1 MKKIINT
8 DPVVGFEVA
17 SDSGWVP
24 VKNFHTTIDYE
35 VYVLRTSDGL
45 TLRCADNHIVF
56 DTDGSELFIKD
67 LMPGQRIMTK
77 NGLSTVS
84 SIEKTGLSEPM
95 YDLEID
101 HSDHRYYTDGILS
114 HNTSIVEGLAM
125 MIRDGRVPRALKDK
139 IIYTLEL
146 TTIISGTKYRGQFE
160 ERMKA
165 IIDELKER
173 DDIIVF
179 IDELHN
185 LVGAGSSSGSMDAS
199 NIIKPAL
206 ARGEIRCIGATTFD
220 EFRESI
226 EKDGALD
233 RRFQKV
239 VVDPTT
245 PEETLEVLLNT
256 RHKYE
261 GHHRVK
267 YSDEI
272 MQLIVKMA
280 DRYISDRFFPD
291 KAVDIVDEVGSY
303 KNLTSSTTPDD
314 IKKMEK
320 KLFDKN
326 REKKRAVAMQDY
338 EKAAKMR
345 DDCKKIEN
353 QIYVMTQRWEE
364 ELLQNAP
371 QITMDDVL
379 KVVSKLTGVPLE
391 KIGEEEH
398 KVLLGMNDYL
408 KSRVIGQPDAVDKI
422 STAIQRNRIGIRRKN
437 RTVGNFIFLGSTGT
451 GKTHL
456 ARNVADYMFGG
467 EDSMI
472 RVDMSEYMEP
482 HSVSKLI
489 GSPPGYVGHDDG
501 GQLTEKVRRKPHSLI
516 LFDEIEKAHPLVF
529 NVMLQMLD
537 DGHLTDGMGRK
548 VDFRNCLIIM
558 TSNTGTRELEEFGTG
573 IGFKART
580 VADTAQMEK
589 DALVKAMK
597 KRFAP
602 EFLNRIDEIVIF
614 NKLAD
619 SDVAS
624 ILELELEGL
633 RANLL
638 EVGGYK
644 LRISKA
650 AKHVIM
656 DQGYDEKYGARQL
669 ARTIESL
676 IENRISEMVLKG
688 EISEGDTIS
697 VKAKGG
703 KISLSK
709 G

>member
-1 MKKIINT
+1 MGEIYPEDENKEQPKKQYKRPKPPTILDQFGTNVSKLAEEDKL
-8 DPVVGFEVA
+8 DPVVGRTEEVA
-17 SDSGWVP
+17 RMVQILGRRRKNNP
-24 VKNFHTTIDYE
+24 VLVGPPGVGKSSL
-35 VYVLRTSDGL
+35 V
-45 TLRCADNHIVF
+45 
-56 DTDGSELFIKD
+56 D
-67 LMPGQRIMTK
+67 LIA
-77 NGLSTVS
+77 
-84 SIEKTGLSEPM
+84 I
-95 YDLEID
+95 
-101 HSDHRYYTDGILS
+101 
-114 HNTSIVEGLAM
+114 
-125 MIRDGRVPRALKDK
+125 MIRDGRVPRTLKDK

-239 VVDPTT
+239 IVDPTT
-245 PEETLEVLLNT
+245 PEETLEILLNT

-261 GHHRVK
+261 SHHRVK
-267 YSDEI
+267 YSDAI

-320 KLFDKN
+320 QLFDKN

-345 DDCKKIEN
+345 DDCKKIET
-353 QIYVMTQRWEE
+353 QIYAMTQRWEE

-371 QITMDDVL
+371 EIIVDDVL

-398 KVLLGMNDYL
+398 KVLLRLNDYL
-408 KSRVIGQPDAVDKI
+408 KSKVIGQSDAVDKI

-437 RTVGNFIFLGSTGT
+437 RTVGNFIFLGNTGT
-451 GKTHL
+451 GKTFL

-467 EDSMI
+467 EESMI
-472 RVDMSEYMEP
+472 RVDMSEYIEP
-482 HSVSKLI
+482 HSISKLI
-489 GSPPGYVGHDDG
+489 GSPPGYVGHNDG

-619 SDVAS
+619 SDVAN

-633 RANLL
+633 KVNLL

-650 AKHVIM
+650 AKQLIM

-669 ARTIESL
+669 SRTIERL
-676 IENRISEMVLKG
+676 VENRISEMVLKG
-688 EISEGDTIS
+688 EVIVGDTIS
-697 VKAKGG
+697 IKAKDGQ
-703 KISLSK
+703 ISLSK

>member
-1 MKKIINT
+1 
-8 DPVVGFEVA
+8 
-17 SDSGWVP
+17 
-24 VKNFHTTIDYE
+24 
-35 VYVLRTSDGL
+35 
-45 TLRCADNHIVF
+45 
-56 DTDGSELFIKD
+56 
-67 LMPGQRIMTK
+67 
-77 NGLSTVS
+77 
-84 SIEKTGLSEPM
+84 
-95 YDLEID
+95 
-101 HSDHRYYTDGILS
+101 
-114 HNTSIVEGLAM
+114 
-125 MIRDGRVPRALKDK
+125 
-139 IIYTLEL
+139 
-146 TTIISGTKYRGQFE
+146 
-160 ERMKA
+160 MKA

-239 VVDPTT
+239 IVDPTT
-245 PEETLEVLLNT
+245 PEETLEILLNT

-261 GHHRVK
+261 SHHRVK
-267 YSDEI
+267 YSDAI

-320 KLFDKN
+320 QLFDKN

-345 DDCKKIEN
+345 DDCKKIET
-353 QIYVMTQRWEE
+353 QIYAMTQRWEE
-364 ELLQNAP
+364 KLLQNAP
-371 QITMDDVL
+371 EIIVDDVL

-398 KVLLGMNDYL
+398 KVLLRLNDYL
-408 KSRVIGQPDAVDKI
+408 KSKVIGQSDAVDKI

-437 RTVGNFIFLGSTGT
+437 RTVGNFIFLGNTGT
-451 GKTHL
+451 GKTFL
-456 ARNVADYMFGG
+456 ARSVADYMFGG
-467 EDSMI
+467 EESMI
-472 RVDMSEYMEP
+472 RVDMSEYIEP

-489 GSPPGYVGHDDG
+489 GSPPGYVGHNDG

-619 SDVAS
+619 SDVAN

-633 RANLL
+633 KVNLL

-650 AKHVIM
+650 AKQLIM

-669 ARTIESL
+669 SRTIERL
-676 IENRISEMVLKG
+676 VENRISEMVLKG
-688 EISEGDTIS
+688 EVIVGDTIS
-697 VKAKGG
+697 IKAKDGQ
-703 KISLSK
+703 ISLSK

>member
-1 MKKIINT
+1 MGEIYPEDENKEQPKKSHKGPKPPTILDQFGTNVSKLADEDKL
-8 DPVVGFEVA
+8 DPVVGRTEEIARMVQIL
-17 SDSGWVP
+17 GRRRKNNP
-24 VKNFHTTIDYE
+24 VLVGE
-35 VYVLRTSDGL
+35 
-45 TLRCADNHIVF
+45 
-56 DTDGSELFIKD
+56 
-67 LMPGQRIMTK
+67 PGV
-77 NGLSTVS
+77 G
-84 SIEKTGLSEPM
+84 KTA
-95 YDLEID
+95 
-101 HSDHRYYTDGILS
+101 
-114 HNTSIVEGLAM
+114 IVEGLAM

-146 TTIISGTKYRGQFE
+146 TTIIAGTKYRGQFE

-165 IIDELKER
+165 IIDELKGR

-199 NIIKPAL
+199 NIVKPAL

-220 EFRESI
+220 EFRENI
-226 EKDGALD
+226 EGDGALD

-239 VVDPTT
+239 TVDPAS
-245 PEETLEVLLNT
+245 PEETLEILYNI

-267 YSDEI
+267 YTDEI
-272 MQLIVKMA
+272 IQLIVKMA

-320 KLFDKN
+320 RLFDKN

-338 EKAAKMR
+338 EKAAKIR
-345 DDCKKIEN
+345 DECKKIEL
-353 QIYVMTQRWEE
+353 QIYAMTQRWEE

-371 QITMDDVL
+371 EITADDVL
-379 KVVSKLTGVPLE
+379 KVLSKLTGVPLE

-398 KVLLGMNDYL
+398 KALLGLNDHL
-408 KSRVIGQPDAVDKI
+408 KSRVIGQPDAIDKI

-437 RTVGNFIFLGSTGT
+437 RTVGNFILLGSTGT
-451 GKTHL
+451 GKTFL
-456 ARNVADYMFGG
+456 AKEIAEYMFGG

-516 LFDEIEKAHPLVF
+516 LFDEIEKANPLVF

-537 DGHLTDGMGRK
+537 DGHLTDGMGRR

-573 IGFKART
+573 IGFNART

-589 DALVKAMK
+589 DALMKAMK

-614 NKLAD
+614 NKLKTD
-619 SDVAS
+619 DVEK
-624 ILELELEGL
+624 ILELELQAL
-633 RANLL
+633 RDNLA
-638 EVGGYK
+638 EMGGYK
-644 LRISKA
+644 LRVSPA
-650 AKHVIM
+650 AKQVIIE
-656 DQGYDEKYGARQL
+656 QGYDDKYGARQL

-676 IENRISEMVLKG
+676 VENRISELVLKG
-688 EISEGDTIS
+688 ELAEGGTIG
-697 VKAKGG
+697 VKAKNGEVTVG
-703 KISLSK
+703 V

>member
-1 MKKIINT
+1 MGEIYPEDENKEQPKKSHKGPKPPTILDQFGTNVSKLADEDKL
-8 DPVVGFEVA
+8 DPVVGRTEEIARMVQIL
-17 SDSGWVP
+17 GRRRKNNP
-24 VKNFHTTIDYE
+24 VLVGE
-35 VYVLRTSDGL
+35 
-45 TLRCADNHIVF
+45 
-56 DTDGSELFIKD
+56 
-67 LMPGQRIMTK
+67 PGV
-77 NGLSTVS
+77 G
-84 SIEKTGLSEPM
+84 KTA
-95 YDLEID
+95 
-101 HSDHRYYTDGILS
+101 
-114 HNTSIVEGLAM
+114 IVEGLAM

-146 TTIISGTKYRGQFE
+146 TTIIAGTKYRGQFE

-165 IIDELKER
+165 IIDELKGRE
-173 DDIIVF
+173 DIIVF

-185 LVGAGSSSGSMDAS
+185 LVGAGASSGSMDAS
-199 NIIKPAL
+199 NIVKPAL

-220 EFRESI
+220 EFRENI
-226 EKDGALD
+226 EGDGALD

-239 VVDPTT
+239 TVDPAS
-245 PEETLEVLLNT
+245 PEETLEILYNI

-272 MQLIVKMA
+272 IQLIVKMA

-320 KLFDKN
+320 RLFDKN

-338 EKAAKMR
+338 EKAAKIR
-345 DDCKKIEN
+345 DECKKIEN
-353 QIYVMTQRWEE
+353 QIYAMTQRWEE

-371 QITMDDVL
+371 GITMDDVL

-451 GKTHL
+451 GKTWL
-456 ARNVADYMFGG
+456 AKNVADYMFGG
-467 EDSMI
+467 EESMI

-633 RANLL
+633 KANLL

-650 AKHVIM
+650 AKQVIM

-688 EISEGDTIS
+688 EVTEGDTIS
-697 VKAKGG
+697 VKARDG

>member
-1 MKKIINT
+1 MGEIYPEDEKGEQPKKPHKGPKPPTILDQFGTNVSKLAEEDKL
-8 DPVVGFEVA
+8 DPVVGRTEEVA
-17 SDSGWVP
+17 RMVQILGRRRKNNP
-24 VKNFHTTIDYE
+24 VLVGPPGVGKSSL
-35 VYVLRTSDGL
+35 V
-45 TLRCADNHIVF
+45 
-56 DTDGSELFIKD
+56 D
-67 LMPGQRIMTK
+67 LI
-77 NGLSTVS
+77 
-84 SIEKTGLSEPM
+84 
-95 YDLEID
+95 
-101 HSDHRYYTDGILS
+101 
-114 HNTSIVEGLAM
+114 AM
-125 MIRDGRVPRALKDK
+125 MIRDGRVPRTLKNK

-320 KLFDKN
+320 RLFDKN

-345 DDCKKIEN
+345 DECKKIEL
-353 QIYVMTQRWEE
+353 QIYAMTQRWEE

-371 QITMDDVL
+371 QITTDDVL

-451 GKTHL
+451 GKCVVGSTMVEV
-456 ARNVADYMFGG
+456 RNDSTG
-467 EDSMI
+467 E
-472 RVDMSEYMEP
+472 
-482 HSVSKLI
+482 
-489 GSPPGYVGHDDG
+489 
-501 GQLTEKVRRKPHSLI
+501 
-516 LFDEIEKAHPLVF
+516 
-529 NVMLQMLD
+529 
-537 DGHLTDGMGRK
+537 
-548 VDFRNCLIIM
+548 IM
-558 TSNTGTRELEEFGTG
+558 TIT
-573 IGFKART
+573 
-580 VADTAQMEK
+580 
-589 DALVKAMK
+589 
-597 KRFAP
+597 
-602 EFLNRIDEIVIF
+602 IDEFKKMIKDDPTV
-614 NKLAD
+614 
-619 SDVAS
+619 
-624 ILELELEGL
+624 
-633 RANLL
+633 
-638 EVGGYK
+638 
-644 LRISKA
+644 
-650 AKHVIM
+650 
-656 DQGYDEKYGARQL
+656 
-669 ARTIESL
+669 
-676 IENRISEMVLKG
+676 
-688 EISEGDTIS
+688 
-697 VKAKGG
+697 
-703 KISLSK
+703 
-709 G
+709 

>member
-1 MKKIINT
+1 
-8 DPVVGFEVA
+8 
-17 SDSGWVP
+17 
-24 VKNFHTTIDYE
+24 
-35 VYVLRTSDGL
+35 
-45 TLRCADNHIVF
+45 
-56 DTDGSELFIKD
+56 
-67 LMPGQRIMTK
+67 
-77 NGLSTVS
+77 
-84 SIEKTGLSEPM
+84 
-95 YDLEID
+95 
-101 HSDHRYYTDGILS
+101 
-114 HNTSIVEGLAM
+114 
-125 MIRDGRVPRALKDK
+125 
-139 IIYTLEL
+139 
-146 TTIISGTKYRGQFE
+146 
-160 ERMKA
+160 
-165 IIDELKER
+165 
-173 DDIIVF
+173 
-179 IDELHN
+179 
-185 LVGAGSSSGSMDAS
+185 
-199 NIIKPAL
+199 
-206 ARGEIRCIGATTFD
+206 
-220 EFRESI
+220 
-226 EKDGALD
+226 
-233 RRFQKV
+233 
-239 VVDPTT
+239 
-245 PEETLEVLLNT
+245 
-256 RHKYE
+256 
-261 GHHRVK
+261 
-267 YSDEI
+267 
-272 MQLIVKMA
+272 
-280 DRYISDRFFPD
+280 
-291 KAVDIVDEVGSY
+291 
-303 KNLTSSTTPDD
+303 
-314 IKKMEK
+314 
-320 KLFDKN
+320 
-326 REKKRAVAMQDY
+326 
-338 EKAAKMR
+338 
-345 DDCKKIEN
+345 
-353 QIYVMTQRWEE
+353 
-364 ELLQNAP
+364 
-371 QITMDDVL
+371 
-379 KVVSKLTGVPLE
+379 
-391 KIGEEEH
+391 
-398 KVLLGMNDYL
+398 
-408 KSRVIGQPDAVDKI
+408 
-422 STAIQRNRIGIRRKN
+422 
-437 RTVGNFIFLGSTGT
+437 
-451 GKTHL
+451 
-456 ARNVADYMFGG
+456 VADYMFGG
-467 EDSMI
+467 EESMI

-501 GQLTEKVRRKPHSLI
+501 GQLTERVRRKPHSLI

-633 RANLL
+633 KANLL

>member
-1 MKKIINT
+1 MKKFTSSNDI
-8 DPVVGFEVA
+8 
-17 SDSGWVP
+17 SGWS
-24 VKNFHTTIDYE
+24 VKTDTGWSPINALHTTVEYE
-35 VYVLRTSDGL
+35 IWEIETADGL
-45 TLRCADNHIVF
+45 NIKCADNHILFDEDFNEVF
-56 DTDGSELFIKD
+56 VKD
-67 LMPGQRIMTK
+67 LSVGNNIQTNTGIQEIT
-77 NGLSTVS
+77 
-84 SIEKTGLSEPM
+84 SIFKTGDYEEM
-95 YDLEID
+95 YDFEL
-101 HSDHRYYTDGILS
+101 SDMNHRYYTNGILS
-114 HNTSIVEGLAM
+114 HNT
-125 MIRDGRVPRALKDK
+125 
-139 IIYTLEL
+139 
-146 TTIISGTKYRGQFE
+146 
-160 ERMKA
+160 
-165 IIDELKER
+165 
-173 DDIIVF
+173 
-179 IDELHN
+179 
-185 LVGAGSSSGSMDAS
+185 
-199 NIIKPAL
+199 
-206 ARGEIRCIGATTFD
+206 
-220 EFRESI
+220 
-226 EKDGALD
+226 
-233 RRFQKV
+233 
-239 VVDPTT
+239 
-245 PEETLEVLLNT
+245 
-256 RHKYE
+256 
-261 GHHRVK
+261 
-267 YSDEI
+267 
-272 MQLIVKMA
+272 
-280 DRYISDRFFPD
+280 
-291 KAVDIVDEVGSY
+291 
-303 KNLTSSTTPDD
+303 
-314 IKKMEK
+314 
-320 KLFDKN
+320 
-326 REKKRAVAMQDY
+326 
-338 EKAAKMR
+338 
-345 DDCKKIEN
+345 
-353 QIYVMTQRWEE
+353 
-364 ELLQNAP
+364 
-371 QITMDDVL
+371 
-379 KVVSKLTGVPLE
+379 
-391 KIGEEEH
+391 
-398 KVLLGMNDYL
+398 
-408 KSRVIGQPDAVDKI
+408 
-422 STAIQRNRIGIRRKN
+422 
-437 RTVGNFIFLGSTGT
+437 
-451 GKTHL
+451 HL
-456 ARNVADYMFGG
+456 AKNVADYMFGG
-467 EDSMI
+467 EESMI

-501 GQLTEKVRRKPHSLI
+501 GQLTERVRRKPHSLI

-633 RANLL
+633 KANLL

-650 AKHVIM
+650 AKQVIM

-688 EISEGDTIS
+688 EVTEDDTIS